1 MECFSI
7 AQTELADKKDKPE
20 DKKKKKG
27 LFGIGYYTII
37 LISIFVGQVF
47 CCCGMCAWVGKQVKS
62 NDEEV
67 INEQAQYYQL
77 LLNFWKELEN
87 DRDLKQKISK
97 QSEGTGSMTNMSSS
111 QKKRR

>member
-1 MECFSI
+1 
-7 AQTELADKKDKPE
+7 
-20 DKKKKKG
+20 
-27 LFGIGYYTII
+27 
-37 LISIFVGQVF
+37 
-47 CCCGMCAWVGKQVKS
+47 MCAWVGKQVKS

-97 QSEGTGSMTNMSSS
+97 QSEGTGSMTTMSSS

>member
-1 MECFSI
+1 M
-7 AQTELADKKDKPE
+7 AQTELADKKVKPD